1 MFDITRLGAGA
12 GALAGVGLV
21 WAFGSYVAAPT
32 IAERLVIK
40 GGEIE
45 RCAVAIKAN
54 VTHATE
60 AAIAAVPK
68 PRQMP
73 DTGAALRQAMGAIF
87 GGHPG
92 GGAYMERYGG
102 QFEQWGRSIG
112 APLRAQAD
120 AAREEYEAVV
130 SRVRQMGELNAN
142 ASGDVCTCRA
152 RAVINSSEG
161 RSGVAW
167 HVGSLGFISDL
178 PVSDWQSAMRRPEIV
193 AQCETRS

>member
-1 MFDITRLGAGA
+1 MIDLSRLAGGAGVAA
-12 GALAGVGLV
+12 GAIFIWGA
-21 WAFGSYVAAPT
+21 GSYGAAPT

-45 RCAVAIKAN
+45 RCAMAIKAN
-54 VTHATE
+54 VGRATD

-73 DTGAALRQAMGAIF
+73 DTGAAMRQVMGTIF

-92 GGAYMERYGG
+92 GAAYMERYGG

-120 AAREEYEAVV
+120 AAREEYDSVV
-130 SRVRQMGELNAN
+130 ARVRQMGELNVA

-152 RAVINSSEG
+152 RAVINSAEG

-167 HVGSLGFISDL
+167 HVGSLGFVSDF

-193 AQCETRS
+193 AQCEARS